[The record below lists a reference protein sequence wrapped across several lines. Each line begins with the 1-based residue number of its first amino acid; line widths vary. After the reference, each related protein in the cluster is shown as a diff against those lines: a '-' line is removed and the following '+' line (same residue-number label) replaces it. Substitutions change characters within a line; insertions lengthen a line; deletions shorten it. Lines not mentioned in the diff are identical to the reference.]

1 MLFAMGDDLSYGL
14 NTLGPLCL
22 WQCLQNSRSS
32 ISCFRIPLFLVIR
45 FIFQFTSKIPTT
57 LLWPSASATWT
68 VSTNSQEL
76 LYIGIIN
83 SIELVSSSARVT
95 AKFQK
100 GVRVTGIE
108 TPGPIDRTPE
118 TPGSGKNWKW
128 ALPPF
133 ENFPKKSS
141 IICILSVVQ
150 DWQYSYSI
158 KTREVLGDPS
168 PMPKRFLETQGSSR
182 ISRSAGVD
190 LPIVPDFW
198 WSTAVLFI
206 INPQMRIESLA
217 HTSSIYAITSLLSPG
232 YTCPAKCV
240 STVNTLNGHWSV
252 LSKYWRQ
259 VSFNILTRSLG
270 ATGAQLLV
278 DI

>member
-1 MLFAMGDDLSYGL
+1 MIWVMDSIPWVRCASGNVF
-14 NTLGPLCL
+14 
-22 WQCLQNSRSS
+22 LQNPNSG
-32 ISCFRIPLFLVIR
+32 ISYYFRIPIFLVIR
-45 FIFQFTSKIPTT
+45 IVFPEFLQFCFDHQLT
-57 LLWPSASATWT
+57 SATCIHIWHW
-68 VSTNSQEL
+68 L
-76 LYIGIIN
+76 RFARDRYKLA
-83 SIELVSSSARVT
+83 SSNVLIWYHHQPESHQQSFT
-95 AKFQK
+95 KFLD
-100 GVRVTGIE
+100 IE